1 MSPAKRSLCSTLS
14 LILGVRTLFA
24 RFSGTL
30 CNLGNLKVIN
40 QLTYLLT
47 YISFTQFFLCSH
59 LFYAQ
64 VKNNSKKN
72 CWLKI
77 ATYTLHLGFILCL
90 RGPFSVL
97 WKDLAHLS
105 FYDESFFSVLSS
117 FDLGAKLYIPSTL
130 NIDLILWHTQLIVCA
145 VKC

>member
-1 MSPAKRSLCSTLS
+1 MLNHESYTLWFDKRNWTFILTSLHTIFWAVLWSNNMGHNS
-14 LILGVRTLFA
+14 V
-24 RFSGTL
+24 
-30 CNLGNLKVIN
+30 
-40 QLTYLLT
+40 
-47 YISFTQFFLCSH
+47 FFMFPPFIC
-59 LFYAQ
+59 Y
-64 VKNNSKKN
+64 KNNGKKN

-117 FDLGAKLYIPSTL
+117 FDLGDQTR
-130 NIDLILWHTQLIVCA
+130 QG
-145 VKC
+145 KCNHYLMVWNNFWKIIQKVWSSIFFYPVVLLVGF